1 MSDTFGIYKTSPA
14 ALRNDGGMGG
24 QGTLTVDNIVAPAAT
39 ITKVTTTQVA
49 HAAPDTPPTIAAGP
63 GLGTG
68 GSASLLSGYSSGDM
82 TGAIR
87 LSTAGDAAGSGAVGT
102 LTFATPR
109 TTEPVAQCTPLS
121 TSTTGLTGKIRTVAV
136 GSAGNWTGFSIYF
149 DATLS
154 TTTNYD
160 LTYQVL

>member
-14 ALRNDGGMGG
+14 ALRNDGGSGG
-24 QGTLTVDNIVAPAAT
+24 QGTLTVDNLIAPAAT

-49 HAAPDTPPTIAAGP
+49 HAAPDTPPVIAAGP

-68 GSASLLSGYSSGDM
+68 GTASILAGYGSGDM
-82 TGAIR
+82 TGALR

-109 TTEPVAQCTPLS
+109 TTEPVAQCTPLNANAS
-121 TSTTGLTGKIRTVAV
+121 GLTGQIRTAAV

-149 DATLS
+149 DDTLT

-160 LTYQVL
+160 ITYQVL

>member
-1 MSDTFGIYKTSPA
+1 
-14 ALRNDGGMGG
+14 
-24 QGTLTVDNIVAPAAT
+24 
-39 ITKVTTTQVA
+39 
-49 HAAPDTPPTIAAGP
+49 
-63 GLGTG
+63 
-68 GSASLLSGYSSGDM
+68 
-82 TGAIR
+82 
-87 LSTAGDAAGSGAVGT
+87 
-102 LTFATPR
+102 
-109 TTEPVAQCTPLS
+109 VAQCTPLS